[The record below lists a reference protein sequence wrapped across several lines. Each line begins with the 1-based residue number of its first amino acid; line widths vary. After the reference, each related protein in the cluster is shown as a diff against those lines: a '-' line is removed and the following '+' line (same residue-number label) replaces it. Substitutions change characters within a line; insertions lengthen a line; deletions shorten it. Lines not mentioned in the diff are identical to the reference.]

1 MMHNKI
7 IEEYMNG
14 ESVSRLSVRFSI
26 HRSTVQR
33 ILKRNGIVLRERT
46 YVRNCI
52 EDVFSTYT
60 KESCYWAG
68 FIAADGHIRRGRN
81 TLSIKLSAIDYAH
94 LVKFKE
100 FIGTNVDIKYGNSA
114 TYCYI
119 DITNPYVVSDLKTN
133 FLIENNKTFTLKFP
147 LIPDEMKSH
156 FIRGFFDGDGSITKT
171 TTITT
176 SFTCASPEFMDELK
190 ELIFSLGI
198 RLKSRNRVP
207 PTSSANQVSYSGS
220 NSIKIMEWLY
230 SEANEDILL
239 TRKRDKYEQIK
250 RFIGG

>member
-14 ESVSRLSVRFSI
+14 ESVSRLSIRFGI

-33 ILKRNGIVLRERT
+33 ILKRNGIILRNRT
-46 YVRNCI
+46 YVKNCI
-52 EDVFSTYT
+52 DNVFSTYT

-68 FIAADGHIRRGRN
+68 FIAADGHIRKNRN
-81 TLSIKLSAIDYAH
+81 TLSIKLSITDYDH
-94 LVKFKE
+94 LVKFRE
-100 FIGTNVDIKYGNSA
+100 FIGSKVDIKYND

-119 DITNPYVVSDLKTN
+119 DVNNPHVVYDLKTN
-133 FLIENNKTFTLKFP
+133 FLIENNKTFALKFP
-147 LIPDEMKSH
+147 PIDDEMKSH

-190 ELIFSLGI
+190 EIIFSLGI
-198 RLKSRNRVP
+198 RLKSKNRIP
-207 PTSSANQVSYSGS
+207 PTSSSKQISYSGN

-230 SEANEDILL
+230 FDASDAILL
-239 TRKRDKYEQIK
+239 KRKRDKYEQIK
-250 RFIGG
+250 RFVGR